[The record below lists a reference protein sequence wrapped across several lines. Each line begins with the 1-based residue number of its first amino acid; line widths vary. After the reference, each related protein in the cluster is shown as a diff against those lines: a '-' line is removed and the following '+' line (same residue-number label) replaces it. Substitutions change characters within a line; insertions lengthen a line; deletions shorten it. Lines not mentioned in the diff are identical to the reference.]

1 MLSLLSLF
9 VLARPCSS
17 TVLAF
22 ASAMAPGT
30 RRDYGFTFVRRLS
43 PVLAAI
49 ALCALAAGCAKE
61 PELRL
66 LLDGNHAPDVL
77 TEQRRIAQ
85 PPSLSGNRFLAGWF
99 PWLLEDR
106 LVLSPPR
113 PRARVS
119 MEVANLAGSARTL
132 LLDLVQAAPGRSVR
146 VSAAGRDLG
155 AFPLTDPVRIP
166 LPAGLPLGRVPVDL
180 DFDWGSRGVFAA
192 GMRPTR
198 PAGRVRLDK
207 ADVVQSG
214 DSLVDFVRRVAG
226 GETLVGTFVP
236 PGSPRRGQSFELI
249 VEREA
254 GRPLRR
260 VSWPALGGR
269 ERRIALPVGEGPGF
283 VRVRLLARG
292 QGPAGRWHRLGLAGK
307 GKDAELPEVIAA
319 APAAPPHPPRL
330 VILYVMDALRA
341 DAVGFFG
348 GRSGASPTYDRLA
361 REGVTFK
368 HHRSVAPNT
377 IPSTKALF
385 TGRAFVTGGDLSLE
399 PDEGTTLAERF
410 REAGYRTGL
419 FSGNVY
425 VSPSYGTDRG
435 FEHVATEVLMDADA
449 AGRHS
454 LNDNA
459 ARAHTAAFA
468 WLKTLPR
475 DEPAFLY
482 FHTIHPH
489 NPYSPPNPYRTRFT
503 RGIRSSIDG
512 STETLVAVRKGEI
525 SPGPADRDRLRGLYA
540 GSLAFNDA
548 ELGRFLRH
556 VAALAPP
563 GEVLVVLTSDHGEE
577 LFDHGGVLHGY
588 TLYEELLDIPLVLW
602 WPGRLRPG
610 VVEEPT
616 DTLDLHATLVEL
628 CGLGEPDG
636 DGRPL
641 LPRPPRAD
649 RYVHLAAASS
659 VIGGIYSAQAGRLKL
674 VWAPRFGNY
683 WGMGDGKGRTHD
695 PEYLFDLAADPRERT
710 NLAGGRSL
718 EAAWLRSRL
727 LAWIQ
732 RNRSQEPPR
741 KQVPIDAE
749 TERRLRAL
757 GYGNVR

>member
-1 MLSLLSLF
+1 MK
-9 VLARPCSS
+9 RI
-17 TVLAF
+17 
-22 ASAMAPGT
+22 
-30 RRDYGFTFVRRLS
+30 R
-43 PVLAAI
+43 PVLVGAL
-49 ALCALAAGCAKE
+49 LCALAGCAKE

-77 TEQRRIAQ
+77 TEQRRIAE
-85 PPSLSGNRFLAGWF
+85 PPSLSGNRFLTGWW

-113 PRARVS
+113 PLARVR
-119 MEVANLAGSARTL
+119 MEVANVAGSARSL

-146 VSAAGRDLG
+146 VHAAGRDLG
-155 AFPLTDPVRIP
+155 SFPLTDPLQIS

-180 DFDWGSRGVFAA
+180 EFDWGSRGVFAA
-192 GMRPTR
+192 GMRPTG
-198 PAGRVRLDK
+198 PTGRVRLDK

-214 DSLVDFVRRVAG
+214 DSLVDFVRRVSG
-226 GETLVGTFVP
+226 GETLVGTFEP
-236 PGSPRRGQSFELI
+236 PDSPRRGQRFELI
-249 VEREA
+249 VEREPD
-254 GRPLRR
+254 RPLQRLSWAATERR
-260 VSWPALGGR
+260 
-269 ERRIALPVGEGPGF
+269 EKRIALSLGPEPGF
-283 VRVRLLARG
+283 VRIRLLARG
-292 QGPAGRWHRLGLAGK
+292 QGPAGRWHRLGFAGARE
-307 GKDAELPEVIAA
+307 DAEPPAVIAA
-319 APAAPPHPPRL
+319 SPAPPPRPPRL

-341 DAVGFFG
+341 DAVGFLG

-361 REGVTFK
+361 RAGVTFK

-385 TGRAFVTGGDLSLE
+385 TGRAFVTGGDLSLA

-410 REAGYRTGL
+410 RDAGYRTGL

-435 FEHVATEVLMDADA
+435 FEHVASEVLMDADA

-459 ARAHTAAFA
+459 ARAHAAALA
-468 WLKTLPR
+468 WLATLPR
-475 DEPAFLY
+475 EEPAFLY
-482 FHTIHPH
+482 LHTIHPH
-489 NPYSPPNPYRTRFT
+489 NPYSPPSPYRTRFT

-525 SPGPADRDRLRGLYA
+525 ATGPADRERLRGLYA
-540 GSLAFNDA
+540 GSFAFNDA
-548 ELGRFLRH
+548 ELGTFLKRVSH
-556 VAALAPP
+556 WAPP
-563 GEVLVVLTSDHGEE
+563 GETLVVLTSDHGEE

-588 TLYEELLDIPLVLW
+588 TLYEELLDIPLVVW
-602 WPGRLRPG
+602 WPGHLRPG

-628 CGLGEPDG
+628 CGLGEPEG

-641 LPRPPRAD
+641 LPQPPRAD
-649 RYVHLAAASS
+649 RYIHMAAASS
-659 VIGGIYSAQAGRLKL
+659 VVGGIYSAQAGRFKL
-674 VWAPRFGNY
+674 VWAPRFGHF

-695 PEYLFDLAADPRERT
+695 PEYLFDLAADPREHA
-710 NLAGGRSL
+710 NLAGDRRL

>member
-1 MLSLLSLF
+1 MKRLLPI
-9 VLARPCSS
+9 LA
-17 TVLAF
+17 
-22 ASAMAPGT
+22 G
-30 RRDYGFTFVRRLS
+30 
-43 PVLAAI
+43 
-49 ALCALAAGCAKE
+49 ALLCGLTAGCERE

-77 TEQRRIAQ
+77 TEQRRIAH
-85 PPSLSGNRFLAGWF
+85 PPSLAGNRFLNGWW
-99 PWLLEDR
+99 PWLHDER

-113 PRARVS
+113 PNATVR
-119 MEVANLAGSARTL
+119 MEVVDLDGEPRTL
-132 LLDLVQAAPGRSVR
+132 LLDVLQEAPGRSVR
-146 VSAAGRDLG
+146 VRAAGRDLG
-155 AFPLTDPVRIP
+155 AFPLTDPVQVR

-180 DFDWGSRGVFAA
+180 EFDWGSRGVLAA
-192 GMRPTR
+192 GLRPTL
-198 PAGRVRLDK
+198 PAGKVRLEG
-207 ADVVQSG
+207 ADVLQSG
-214 DSLVDFVRRVAG
+214 DSLVDFVRRVSG
-226 GETLVGTFVP
+226 GETLVGAFVP
-236 PGSPRRGQSFELI
+236 PGSPRRGQRFELI
-249 VEREA
+249 VEREPD
-254 GRPLRR
+254 RPLQHF
-260 VSWPALGGR
+260 SWPAADR
-269 ERRIALPVGEGPGF
+269 RQQRIALPVGDGPGF

-292 QGPAGRWHRLGLAGK
+292 QGAAGRWRRLGLAG
-307 GKDAELPEVIAA
+307 GRQDSEPPEVVAA
-319 APAAPPHPPRL
+319 APTAPPRPPRL

-341 DAVGFFG
+341 DAVGYLG
-348 GRSGASPTYDRLA
+348 GRLGASPTYDRLA

-385 TGRAFVTGGDLSLE
+385 TGRAFVTGGDWSLE

-410 REAGYRTGL
+410 RRAGYRTGL

-425 VSPSYGTDRG
+425 VSSSFGTDRG
-435 FEHVATEVLMDADA
+435 FDHVATEVLMDADGI
-449 AGRHS
+449 GRS

-459 ARAHTAAFA
+459 ARAHAAALA
-468 WLKTLPR
+468 WLATQGR
-475 DEPAFLY
+475 DERAFLY

-489 NPYSPPNPYRTRFT
+489 NPYAPPDPYRARFT

-512 STETLVAVRKGEI
+512 STETLMAVRKGQI
-525 SPGPADRDRLRGLYA
+525 APGPADRERLRGLYA

-548 ELGRFLRH
+548 ELGSFLRQ
-556 VAALAPP
+556 VSKREPP

-610 VVEEPT
+610 AVEEPT
-616 DTLDLHATLVEL
+616 DTLDLYATLMEL

-641 LPRPPRAD
+641 LRQSPRAD
-649 RYVHLAAASS
+649 GYVHLAAASS
-659 VIGGIYSAQAGRLKL
+659 VVGGIYSAQAGRWKL
-674 VWAPRFGNY
+674 VWAPRYGNH
-683 WGMGDGKGRTHD
+683 WGMGDGSGRSRD
-695 PEYLFDLAADPRERT
+695 PEYLFDLEKDPREQV
-710 NLAGGRSL
+710 NLAGDRSL
-718 EAAWLRSRL
+718 EVAWLRSRL

-732 RNRSQEPPR
+732 RNRAAEPPR
-741 KQVPIDAE
+741 KQIPIDTE